1 MEVFNTKENMVF
13 IFEKSPAA
21 AWLTGEV
28 AYNSA
33 EAKDGGSLN
42 KSMEIA
48 VEWVRI
54 ELGRE
59 WVWAMTEKE
68 QLG

>member
-1 MEVFNTKENMVF
+1 MEVFNTKENMIF
-13 IFEKSPAA
+13 MFEKSAA

-28 AYNSA
+28 GYNST

-48 VEWVRI
+48 VE
-54 ELGRE
+54 
-59 WVWAMTEKE
+59 
-68 QLG
+68 